1 MEENKKKEELQSR
14 RGFFKSAAK
23 KALPILAAVALA
35 NVPQIMK
42 AAEETPSDCRY
53 GCAGSCYSSCL
64 GGCYQHCRYTCQ
76 GSCKESCQGT
86 CRGYCTLSCTG
97 SCSTSCMGTC
107 STSCVNVGY

>member
-42 AAEETPSDCRY
+42 AAEAETGCNRACSYSCKGGCSGGCQTQCAADGC
-53 GCAGSCYSSCL
+53 GHSCAGSCRGKCYSMCTDSC
-64 GGCYQHCRYTCQ
+64 HR
-76 GSCKESCQGT
+76 SS
-86 CRGYCTLSCTG
+86 R
-97 SCSTSCMGTC
+97 
-107 STSCVNVGY
+107 

>member
-42 AAEETPSDCRY
+42 AAEMEAT
-53 GCAGSCYSSCL
+53 GCKNTCYGSCD
-64 GGCYQHCRYTCQ
+64 
-76 GSCKESCQGT
+76 GT
-86 CRGYCTLSCTG
+86 CRNACEGLCRRGCSGCTATCKNSCIYG
-97 SCSTSCMGTC
+97 NKS
-107 STSCVNVGY
+107 

>member
-42 AAEETPSDCRY
+42 ASEEAPSDCRY
-53 GCAGSCYSSCL
+53 GCAYSCLYGCSGSCNNSCSGSCNISCVGTCS
-64 GGCYQHCRYTCQ
+64 GGCQGCYTGCQ
-76 GSCKESCQGT
+76 GSCKLGCKDNCSVGCYL
-86 CRGYCTLSCTG
+86 YCG
-97 SCSTSCMGTC
+97 
-107 STSCVNVGY
+107 